1 MVFQKYCSE
10 KSEMHYWY
18 IIHDIKEISEKILKF
33 QQCVPSQ
40 SPTNHPICCHL
51 VYHCLCT
58 EKKISQFKW
67 NFDKTLPIISIRLNA
82 TEPYLFSRNNFHFF
96 RHILSCTTKTSKHL
110 VKKNIGQSNWHIFIW
125 GYLEDLFILSK
136 IFCWSK
142 LGQNEL
148 PNILFKQMFTYF
160 SCQYLKRELAVGKR
174 MLTQSKN
181 FFVCIV
187 RLILI
192 LPPVAWQSFF

>member
-1 MVFQKYCSE
+1 MAQRCIATLLRIVPWTPTITAKLQFMVFQKYCSE
-10 KSEMHYWY
+10 KSEIHYWY
-18 IIHDIKEISEKILKF
+18 IRHNMIEISEKILKF

-82 TEPYLFSRNNFHFF
+82 AEPYIFSRNNFHFF

-110 VKKNIGQSNWHIFIW
+110 VKKNIGQSNCTLWPSF
-125 GYLEDLFILSK
+125 
-136 IFCWSK
+136 
-142 LGQNEL
+142 GQQ
-148 PNILFKQMFTYF
+148 NILT
-160 SCQYLKRELAVGKR
+160 S
-174 MLTQSKN
+174 
-181 FFVCIV
+181 
-187 RLILI
+187 
-192 LPPVAWQSFF
+192 